1 MSILNFNTKKAK
13 AEKGCTVIVGCGRLG
28 ANIADSLSE
37 EGKDVIIIDSNSDS
51 FRKLSPM
58 FGGMKITGD
67 ATELLAFDDIDFKD
81 VSSVIAVTNHD
92 NTNIMVAQMAKEILH
107 IDKVIARLYDP
118 ARECVYRELGI
129 DTICPVILSTNEV
142 DNLLF
147 GGTDA

>member
-1 MSILNFNTKKAK
+1 MSIFSSNSKKTGK
-13 AEKGCTVIVGCGRLG
+13 TCTVIVGCGRLG

-37 EGKDVIIIDSNSDS
+37 AGKDVVIIDSNSDS

-67 ATELLAFDDIDFKD
+67 ATEMLVFNDLDMKN

-92 NTNIMVAQMAKEILH
+92 NTNIMVAQIAREMFH

-147 GGTDA
+147 GGTTA